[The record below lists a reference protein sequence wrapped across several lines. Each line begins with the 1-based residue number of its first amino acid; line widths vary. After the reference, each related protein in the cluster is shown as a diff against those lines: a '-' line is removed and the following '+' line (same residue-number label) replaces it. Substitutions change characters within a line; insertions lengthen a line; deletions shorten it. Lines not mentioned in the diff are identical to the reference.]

1 MPDVQAR
8 MFPLALLLEARAV
21 LLGDCLATICRN
33 FWLQPTHLGG
43 YRDWNQS
50 LSINFMHMAS
60 YLP

>member
-21 LLGDCLATICRN
+21 LLGDCLATIGI

-50 LSINFMHMAS
+50 LSISFMHMAS